1 MLREQARDS
10 GEIYFM
16 LSNPIWNKSCP
27 NQLLKQEAANSNAKE
42 REE

>member
-16 LSNPIWNKSCP
+16 LSNSIWNESCP
-27 NQLLKQEAANSNAKE
+27 HQLLKQEAANSNAKK